1 MLGLPAAGGEGS
13 IPPLPPRALLA
24 QDPERFW
31 ARIREEQFLLPGWRC
46 FLNNGSLGVAPRR
59 VVHAVSSYL
68 ERAAGL
74 LMDDYPRW
82 GYETLDAERQEM
94 ADFLGCKKDEL
105 AFTHNATEAMS
116 MIAAGLDLKAGD
128 QVVMTGEEHPS
139 GRAPWHRRAQ
149 RDAITIREVPIPHPP
164 KDSAQLAQLMLD
176 AIGPRTRVLSFSAI
190 LTTTGTIMPV
200 KEICEA
206 ARARGVI
213 TVVDGAHVNG
223 QIPCNLNYL
232 ACDYFA
238 GSPHKWLFAPA
249 GCGLLYI
256 REENLDRL
264 WPTIT
269 TGDWDRKELKAARF
283 MKVGTN
289 NRAIIEGMM
298 AGLRFHKELG
308 SETIYARIHEL
319 AKLNYRMAK
328 SRPYLEVLSSAD
340 DRLYGSLVTLA
351 FRGADLAPLWKA
363 LRERKIWT
371 MISERLRVSTH
382 IHTRRED
389 LETFY
394 GVLDEVFAKKG

>member
-1 MLGLPAAGGEGS
+1 MLGLPAGADEGS
-13 IPPLPPRALLA
+13 IPALPSRALLA
-24 QDPERFW
+24 ADPEQFW
-31 ARIREEQFLLPGWRC
+31 ARIRKEQFFLPDWRC

-59 VVHAVSSYL
+59 VVNVVSSYL
-68 ERAAGL
+68 ERSAGL
-74 LMDDYPRW
+74 LMDEYPRW

-128 QVVMTGEEHPS
+128 QVVMTDQEHPS
-139 GRAPWHRRAQ
+139 GRAPWRRRAQ
-149 RDAITIREVPIPHPP
+149 RDAITIREVKIPHPP
-164 KDSAQLAQLMLD
+164 KDFGQLTQLMLD
-176 AIGPRTRVLSFSAI
+176 AIGPRTKVLSFSAI
-190 LTTTGTIMPV
+190 LTTTGVIMPV

-213 TVVDGAHVNG
+213 SVVDGAHVNG

-232 ACDYFA
+232 GCDYFA

-256 REENLDRL
+256 PEENLDKL

-289 NRAIIEGMM
+289 NRAIFEGMM

-308 SETIYARIHEL
+308 SDVIYKRIHDL
-319 AKLNYRMAK
+319 AKLNYKMAK
-328 SRPYLEVLSSAD
+328 SRPYLEMLSAED
-340 DRLYGSLVTLA
+340 DRMYGSLVTVG
-351 FRGADLAPLWKA
+351 FRGANLDPMWTA

-371 MISERLRVSTH
+371 MISERLRISTH
-382 IHTRRED
+382 IHTRPED

-394 GVLDEVFAKKG
+394 GVLDGLFAKKG